1 MPGPYLTAAEKR
13 QIEKNNW
20 NMVIGEI
27 EAALKVVRGPKQRT
41 LLQGM
46 LKAGKTWNGAGVIKL
61 AMQLCRLTKKVP
73 PGCYY
78 QAGKEFH
85 LPGAKVTLPRGKDAW
100 ALGLVHPQIYR

>member
-1 MPGPYLTAAEKR
+1 MPGAYLTKAEKR
-13 QIEKNNW
+13 QIEQNNW

-27 EAALKVVRGPKQRT
+27 EVALKSVRGPKQHA
-41 LLQGM
+41 LLQAM
-46 LKAGKTWNGAGVIKL
+46 LKAGKKRNGAGVL
-61 AMQLCRLTKKVP
+61 EHARLLCRLTKKVP